1 MAALVKRSL
10 TFTADGNVVYTE
22 GNNPPFKGK
31 SSVFAA
37 AVIKKNAP
45 EVTASGVPVK
55 KPTFF
60 TLTGSDG
67 KEYKLPFSTLAATL
81 DVANKD
87 HLPFGSYTVTV
98 EGGAEEE
105 GLPIGMIVAGVAG
118 LGALY
123 WFFGRR

>member
-10 TFTADGNVVYTE
+10 TFTADGNVVFTE

-31 SSVFAA
+31 ASVFAA
-37 AVIKKNAP
+37 NVVKKSAP
-45 EVTASGVPVK
+45 EVSASGALIK

-60 TLTGSDG
+60 TLTSSDG
-67 KEYKLPFSTLAATL
+67 KEYKVPFSTLAATL
-81 DVANKD
+81 DAANKD

-123 WFFGRR
+123 WFLGRR